1 MPVNA
6 YESVQLWRKD
16 IYIYAVYCEE
26 PSLTSAHSCWCLQRR
41 SVLDNFTL
49 SSDLSATELKPDLVS
64 RKRCFETVG
73 GTELSVVVE
82 RRSTA

>member
-6 YESVQLWRKD
+6 YETVRLWRKD
-16 IYIYAVYCEE
+16 IYIYAVYCEG

-41 SVLDNFTL
+41 SVFINFKL
-49 SSDLSATELKPDLVS
+49 SSDLGATELKPVMVS
-64 RKRCFETVG
+64 RKRCFEMVG

-82 RRSTA
+82 GQ